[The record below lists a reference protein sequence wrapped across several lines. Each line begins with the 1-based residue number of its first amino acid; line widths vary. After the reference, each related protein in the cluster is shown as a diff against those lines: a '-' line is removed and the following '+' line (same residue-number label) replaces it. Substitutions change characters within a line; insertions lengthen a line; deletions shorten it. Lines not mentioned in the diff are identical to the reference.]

1 MMDIEFFDEN
11 GEIIKK
17 NFEIPSKI
25 DMKDNYWPKKTDDDE
40 GSNDSNDY
48 RGRNKGGG
56 TPQVEDV
63 QTKYE
68 LFATIC
74 FDAKK
79 VDDMSY
85 YPLVK
90 KRHKQT
96 NKP

>member
-1 MMDIEFFDEN
+1 MLDIEFFDEN
-11 GEIIKK
+11 GDIIKK

-25 DMKDNYWPKKTDDDE
+25 DMKENYWPKRADEE
-40 GSNDSNDY
+40 GSNDSNDVY
-48 RGRNKGGG
+48 GGG
-56 TPQVEDV
+56 KTIDDV

-74 FDAKK
+74 FDAKR
-79 VDDMSY
+79 VDNMAY